1 MRYIRASSV
10 AYEQGLT
17 VMGGFLGRRLRKSRQ
32 GNVAALTAMMMPV
45 LIGTAGLASDTI
57 QWTLTKRMMQRAA
70 DSGAIAGAY
79 ALSQSAGANDTV
91 RQAALRD
98 ITQNGGFSMNIAPV
112 INNPATSGSFRDA
125 TSAVEVVLATQ
136 MRLPFSGFILDDG
149 VRISARAVAE
159 IVGNGDY
166 CVLALENTD
175 TTGIPIGG
183 SATVNLG
190 CGMMSNAPSTNS
202 VIANGAALVTASPV
216 AAVGN
221 VPPGNYAP
229 GTVRQ
234 EYALPLR
241 DPYRNLPEPNVSSSG
256 TALNVNPQQVR
267 NNITAGTY
275 SNIDIK
281 GTATFGPGIYYVTG
295 SMSFGSQSNVTSN
308 GAVFILTSRTAA
320 SNPSSIAQVNING
333 GAQINMTAPTSGPYA
348 GILMY
353 QDRRA
358 TMGTNII
365 NGNSNSLLQG
375 ALYFPGQEL
384 QMNGTS
390 GMNTRCIQ
398 IVARRVDFRGNNEI
412 QNVCP
417 ANSGASSFTGTQI
430 KLVA

>member
-57 QWTLTKRMMQRAA
+57 QWSLTKRMMQRAA

-79 ALSQSAGANDTV
+79 ALSQSAGANDSV
-91 RQAALRD
+91 QQAALRD
-98 ITQNGGFSMNIAPV
+98 IAQNGGFSMTVNPV
-112 INNPATSGSFRDA
+112 INNPAINGSFRDA
-125 TSAVEVVLATQ
+125 TSAVEVILATQ

-183 SATVNLG
+183 NATVNLG
-190 CGMMSNAPSTNS
+190 CGMMSNAPSTTS
-202 VIANGAALVTASPV
+202 VLANGSSVVTASPV

-241 DPYRNLPEPNVSSSG
+241 DPYRNLPDPNITVNG
-256 TALNVNPQQVR
+256 TNNNVN
-267 NNITAGTY
+267 NNQTRTLNPGTY
-275 SNIDIK
+275 MSMDIQ
-281 GTATFGPGIYYVTG
+281 GTATLNPGVYYITG
-295 SMSFGSQSNVTSN
+295 DMRIGSQARVSGNGVTLIFTTRN
-308 GAVFILTSRTAA
+308 AA
-320 SNPSSIAQVNING
+320 TNPGNIATVSINA
-333 GAQINMTAPTSGPYA
+333 GAQINLSAPTTGTYA

-358 TMGTNII
+358 TRMDTNII
-365 NGNSNSLLQG
+365 NGNSNSSFQG
-375 ALYFPGQEL
+375 ALYFPRQEL
-384 QMNGTS
+384 QFNGTS

-417 ANSGASSFTGTQI
+417 SNSGASSFSGTQI

>member
-1 MRYIRASSV
+1 
-10 AYEQGLT
+10 
-17 VMGGFLGRRLRKSRQ
+17 
-32 GNVAALTAMMMPV
+32 MMPV

-79 ALSQSAGANDTV
+79 QLSQSPGNAV
-91 RQAALRD
+91 FQAAQND
-98 ITQNGGFSMNIAPV
+98 INRNGGFSMTIAPV
-112 INNPATSGSFRDA
+112 INSPATSGSFRDA
-125 TSAVEVVLATQ
+125 SSAVEVILATDL
-136 MRLPFSGFILDDG
+136 RLPFTGLIMG
-149 VRISARAVAE
+149 GPVRISARAVAE
-159 IVGNGDY
+159 VVGNGDY

-175 TTGIPIGG
+175 TPGIPIGG

-190 CGMMSNAPSTNS
+190 CGMMSNAPSTTS
-202 VIANGAALVTASPV
+202 IIANGASFVTASPV

-221 VPPGNYAP
+221 VPPGNYAT

-241 DPYRNLPEPNVSSSG
+241 DPYRNLPDPPNISSSNTDARVQPNRSNTFG
-256 TALNVNPQQVR
+256 P
-267 NNITAGTY
+267 GTY
-275 SNIDIK
+275 RNIDIS
-281 GTATFGPGIYYVTG
+281 GTATFNPGVYYVTG
-295 SMSFGSQSNVTSN
+295 SVNFGSQSNVTAN
-308 GAVFILTSRTAA
+308 GAVFILTATNIA
-320 SNPSSIAQVNING
+320 SNTSNVATVSMQG
-333 GAQINMTAPTSGPYA
+333 GAQLNMTAPGTGTYA
-348 GILMY
+348 GIMFY

-358 TMGTNII
+358 SNMATNII

-375 ALYFPGQEL
+375 ALYFPRQEL

-398 IVARRVDFRGNNEI
+398 MVARRIDWRGNTDI

-417 ANSGASSFTGTQI
+417 ANSGASSFKGTQI